1 MDKNKISNVI
11 YNAIIGIC
19 EDREANGS
27 YKGNG
32 HHLAQEITE
41 AIVKA
46 LLNNITD
53 MNKIIKKE
61 DLPNFFS
68 IPGESP

>member
-1 MDKNKISNVI
+1 MNKNKISNVI

-19 EDREANGS
+19 EGREANGS

-41 AIVKA
+41 ATVAA
-46 LLNNITD
+46 LLNNVFPLLQD
-53 MNKIIKKE
+53 YKIYEKAKMV
-61 DLPNFFS
+61 D
-68 IPGESP
+68 